1 MLDFDKMSYEE
12 LKRYAEIGMNFL
24 DMAKGFS
31 PKERAQRKP
40 RTKKKEA
47 LGKGMKPKDNG
58 PDKSAEIYPGE
69 DRFREGPSPNA
80 R

>member
-31 PKERAQRKP
+31 PKEKAPRKP
-40 RTKKKEA
+40 RTKRKEA
-47 LGKGMKPKDNG
+47 LGKSMKPKDNG
-58 PDKSAEIYPGE
+58 LDKE
-69 DRFREGPSPNA
+69 DGWRNPPQGQAANVS
-80 R
+80 